1 MITVTTANQKTCR
14 IKVTVRQAPKKVT
27 IGAKNRNTEKRKNH
41 PAQGETSVRKCRIRH
56 PIQQQQEK
64 NCHGGCKG
72 KRESHPERKYSDH
85 CETLQWKESKTETY
99 SQVNVLMKLD

>member
-1 MITVTTANQKTCR
+1 MQK
-14 IKVTVRQAPKKVT
+14 QD
-27 IGAKNRNTEKRKNH
+27 TEKRKNP

-99 SQVNVLMKLD
+99 SQVNVLMKLN